1 MSSHPSTRSDS
12 QAGDHIQDLQNLL
25 DHMSLADSSVSTVTW
40 KRKTTEESITLSRN
54 SCPQSAH
61 NAIPDGWIVPLP
73 TTSTAQTPSHPVS
86 IPSHVPLAPT
96 PDEIRPPQAG
106 LKPEGFW
113 VIIVGQEVDVFYCW
127 ADVAERTHF
136 QALHAYTVKYN
147 EHSVHAVPIPGGPFW
162 PMNSPVSPASPPP
175 PTSPTLSIDS
185 DDLWSQVEDLSDTMS
200 QYKFESM

>member
-1 MSSHPSTRSDS
+1 MRMWMCRG
-12 QAGDHIQDLQNLL
+12 AGIRMGTGDMD
-25 DHMSLADSSVSTVTW
+25 
-40 KRKTTEESITLSRN
+40 R
-54 SCPQSAH
+54 
-61 NAIPDGWIVPLP
+61 
-73 TTSTAQTPSHPVS
+73 TSEAQTPLHPVS

-96 PDEIRPPQAG
+96 PDEIHPPQAG

-113 VIIVGQEVDVFYCW
+113 VIIIGKEVGVFYCW
-127 ADVAERTHF
+127 ADVAEQTNF

-147 EHSVHAVPIPGGPFW
+147 ERSIHAVPIPGGPFW

-200 QYKFESM
+200 QYKFEST